1 MNAPALDAARD
12 FRALLEAMARPGRVM
27 DLAAGRAPPG
37 PLSPAAAA
45 AALTLSDA
53 DAPIWLPEAL
63 RGGDA
68 EAFLR
73 FSCSAAPAERPEDA
87 AFALGRWRA
96 LASALDRL
104 PRGTA
109 ERPDRSATLIVEV
122 DRLEAGRGV
131 RLTGPGIDGE
141 TLLEAGLAPDFWTAR
156 AADAFPLGL
165 DALLC
170 AGGRIA
176 ALPRTTRAE
185 M

>member
-1 MNAPALDAARD
+1 MNASALDAARD

-27 DLAAGRAPPG
+27 DIAADRASPG

-45 AALTLSDA
+45 ALTHNDA
-53 DAPIWLPEAL
+53 DAPIWLPEEL
-63 RGGDA
+63 RGGDL

-73 FSCSAAPAERPEDA
+73 FSCSATPAERPEDA

-96 LASALDRL
+96 LASTLDRL

-141 TLLEAGLAPDFWTAR
+141 TLLEAGLASDFWTAR

-176 ALPRTTRAE
+176 ALPRTSRAE